1 MGLDNLVGINRVGL
15 YKEPK
20 VLQVNA
26 QLAQKGE
33 CWTWGERRS
42 EVQVQLSL
50 RVTCC
55 YWSFCF
61 HVVKPLMPTLASLP
75 MLCLCEDPDYNKE
88 PTVIW
93 RHRKASYSLQ
103 SPLIG
108 SSRIQL
114 IHQKK
119 MNPIQNR
126 KKTRMH
132 FEIIYN
138 SLIWHCVSLVS
149 CYNGPQSSFSVMKLS
164 QIFQISQIIK
174 IPVVSKEATYS
185 FLCDYRRPITTG

>member
-1 MGLDNLVGINRVGL
+1 MLLRGSLDFCFCITWFLGLDNLVGINRAGL

-20 VLQVNA
+20 VLQVHA

-103 SPLIG
+103 SHLTG

-114 IHQKK
+114 IHLNKW
-119 MNPIQNR
+119 IQYKIERNTNAFR
-126 KKTRMH
+126 NYIQFVDMALH
-132 FEIIYN
+132 VFGFMLQWPSIEFF
-138 SLIWHCVSLVS
+138 
-149 CYNGPQSSFSVMKLS
+149 SFSVKSNLS
-164 QIFQISQIIK
+164 N
-174 IPVVSKEATYS
+174 
-185 FLCDYRRPITTG
+185 